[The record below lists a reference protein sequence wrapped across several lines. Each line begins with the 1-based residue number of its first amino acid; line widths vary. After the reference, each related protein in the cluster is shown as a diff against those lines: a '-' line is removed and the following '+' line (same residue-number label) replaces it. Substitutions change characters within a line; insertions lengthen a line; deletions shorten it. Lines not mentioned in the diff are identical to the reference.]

1 MKLARKAFSGVTL
14 EAVHPVSS
22 RVIIQEG
29 ESGNLCIQK
38 QSRDSEAAR
47 GQKEHLMWFFWG
59 QSGILCQ
66 AHARALSKVFK
77 MNKRTPTAKCCWS
90 WRISM

>member
-66 AHARALSKVFK
+66 AHALVLSRF
-77 MNKRTPTAKCCWS
+77 
-90 WRISM
+90 